1 MPAGRPKRANPW
13 ELYVLSQQLY
23 LDFWRLAEGRYKLFH
38 DRQEYE
44 RLIAD
49 ANRTI
54 DYSPHEAARVEKDVE
69 EEVRK
74 GLLDRTEKQNRISA
88 LKREESRE
96 ILKFIAEEES
106 TKRIKVRGE
115 PDVIEALLA
124 PDTTPQQIRDLCREA
139 FMTID
144 MTLGSDSQEVEVPAW
159 PITAGSVLPRYLSE
173 HAEAFIEARRDP
185 RFPRCALSRRRS
197 TLWKQLWFL
206 SRALAGAVFGIRT
219 RTALNLVGATRPD
232 NPFQSSRYGKT
243 KRKSSKKRKVT

>member
-1 MPAGRPKRANPW
+1 MCCRRSTLLGLPATRRRKISDLARCTEVRAIDCRSEPK
-13 ELYVLSQQLY
+13 LSNTVPT
-23 LDFWRLAEGRYKLFH
+23 R
-38 DRQEYE
+38 RQGS
-44 RLIAD
+44 RKA
-49 ANRTI
+49 
-54 DYSPHEAARVEKDVE
+54 VE
-69 EEVRK
+69 EEIRK

-115 PDVIEALLA
+115 PDVIEALLS
-124 PDTTPQQIRDLCREA
+124 PETTPRKIRDLCREA

-144 MTLGSDSQEVEVPAW
+144 MPLGSDSQEVEVPAW

-185 RFPRCALSRRRS
+185 RFPRCEFSRRPS

-232 NPFQSSRYGKT
+232 NPFRFSRYGKT